1 MSRWT
6 DIARQAFP
14 WSARTTVTMQ
24 PSAPTPTPRQVL
36 AERMAAPNVRSL
48 IPVVRDQL
56 QIDEAQATD
65 AEIEVGLR
73 AIQARADQRGRW
85 LAAFNSKVGQ
95 VVAGR
100 GPEAM
105 VALQALL
112 AQVPE
117 RHR

>member
-1 MSRWT
+1 MPLWT
-6 DIARQAFP
+6 DIARRAFP
-14 WSARTTVTMQ
+14 WTARASVAMQ
-24 PSAPTPTPRQVL
+24 PPQSAPTPRKVL
-36 AERMAAPNVRSL
+36 AERMADPQVQAL
-48 IPVVRDQL
+48 IPVVRAQL
-56 QIDEAQATD
+56 QIDEAQASDT
-65 AEIEVGLR
+65 EIEVGLR

-105 VALQALL
+105 VALQTLL

>member
-1 MSRWT
+1 MPRWT
-6 DIARQAFP
+6 DIARRAFP
-14 WSARTTVTMQ
+14 WSTRASVPMQ
-24 PSAPTPTPRQVL
+24 HPAPAPTPRQVL
-36 AERMAAPNVRSL
+36 TDRMADPQLRAL
-48 IPVVRDQL
+48 IPVVRAQL
-56 QIDEAQATD
+56 QIDEAQASD
-65 AEIEVGLR
+65 AEIELGLR

-105 VALQALL
+105 MALRTLMAH
-112 AQVPE
+112 VPE